1 MKNRDCLEV
10 YLISYKERPI
20 ITWNSQFQKRPWEFQ
35 EFPGILGNPRES
47 KANNQTQLKSSSS
60 TCAAGWI
67 HRIPLMAYGMVEY
80 KDEVLHAI
88 SMDTLVLTGRNTFL
102 M

>member
-1 MKNRDCLEV
+1 
-10 YLISYKERPI
+10 
-20 ITWNSQFQKRPWEFQ
+20 
-35 EFPGILGNPRES
+35 
-47 KANNQTQLKSSSS
+47 
-60 TCAAGWI
+60 
-67 HRIPLMAYGMVEY
+67 MAYGMVEY